1 MVSFDLNDP
10 VRNIDN
16 HYRNINRMLNSA
28 TCAAGGIGLLTPV
41 VCSPMG
47 AFCFAQRPSSAEDLG
62 HRIQHFVAC

>member
-10 VRNIDN
+10 VRNTDN

-41 VCSPMG
+41 VCSPRELSVLLKG
-47 AFCFAQRPSSAEDLG
+47 LLVPKT
-62 HRIQHFVAC
+62 